1 MRAARLFAHAQQLT
15 AQDCIDEALAVF
27 DTLLAQRPPS
37 SGVYLHWALAL
48 SEAARLDAA
57 LRAMHQAMALEPD
70 NAVLPM
76 FLGQILFDHAAYAEA
91 RTWCGRSLDL
101 NPHQLRAAALLGLI
115 DLASGDVATG
125 YQRLQQSQ
133 SPSPSLVEQIA
144 LWCGVR
150 QPPNLSQQ
158 TSSIWQ
164 SRLLLVVETALLQYP
179 TAQTLAA
186 QLAAPPEPVHIAA
199 VDRLLT
205 RGMMGVQRC
214 FYRLRYHT
222 EPERRDAWLLY
233 TQAEQ
238 AYYLGQMEEAVRCY
252 EQLDAGFPA
261 RQQIEY
267 HLYDMAAVQGDFHRA
282 LTHWRRYLKAESRGH
297 EATGEA
303 ALVLGELQIQVG
315 DFTAAAASL
324 AQAASM
330 PWRDYRLPYYQ
341 GLCHL
346 HAGATRSAR
355 LAFAEAV
362 SRLHPDIATLRLDE
376 LHRLTL
382 AHAEFG
388 VRNQKL
394 MSEDVE

>member
-37 SGVYLHWALAL
+37 AGVYLHWALAL
-48 SEAARLDAA
+48 SEAMRLDAA
-57 LRAMHQAMALEPD
+57 VHAMHQAMALEPD

-91 RTWCGRSLDL
+91 RTWCGRALAL

-133 SPSPSLVEQIA
+133 SPSPSWVEQIA

-150 QPPNLSQQ
+150 QPPTLSQQ

-186 QLAAPPEPVHIAA
+186 QLAALEPVHITA

-222 EPERRDAWLLY
+222 QPERRDAWLLY

-238 AYYLGQMEEAVRCY
+238 AYYLGQMEEAVQCY

-261 RQQIEY
+261 WQQIEY
-267 HLYDMAAVQGDFHRA
+267 HLYDMAAMQGDFHRA
-282 LTHWRRYLKAESRGH
+282 LTHWRRYLKSESRDH

-303 ALVLGELQIQVG
+303 ALVLGELHIQVG

-346 HAGATRSAR
+346 HAGATRRAR
-355 LAFAEAV
+355 LAFAEAA
-362 SRLHPDIATLRLDE
+362 SRLHPNIATLRLDE
-376 LHRLTL
+376 LYRLALT
-382 AHAEFG
+382 HSEFG

-394 MSEDVE
+394 MSEDVG

>member
-15 AQDCIDEALAVF
+15 AQGCIDEALAVF

-37 SGVYLHWALAL
+37 AGVYLHWALAL
-48 SEAARLDAA
+48 SEATRLDAA
-57 LRAMHQAMALEPD
+57 VPAMHQAMALEPD

-91 RTWCGRSLDL
+91 RAWCERSLDL

-115 DLASGDVATG
+115 DLASGDVAAG

-133 SPSPSLVEQIA
+133 SPSPSWAEQIA
-144 LWCGVR
+144 LWCGIR

-164 SRLLLVVETALLQYP
+164 SRLLLVVESALRQYP
-179 TAQTLAA
+179 TARTLAA
-186 QLAAPPEPVHIAA
+186 QLAALEPVRITA

-205 RGMMGVQRC
+205 RSMMGVQRC
-214 FYRLRYHT
+214 FYRLRYRSQ
-222 EPERRDAWLLY
+222 PERREAWLLY

-252 EQLDAGFPA
+252 DQLDAGFPA

-267 HLYDMAAVQGDFHRA
+267 HLYDMAAVQGDFRRA
-282 LTHWRRYLKAESRGH
+282 LTHWRRYLKAEDRGH
-297 EATGEA
+297 EATGED
-303 ALVLGELQIQVG
+303 ALVLGELQIQIG

-382 AHAEFG
+382 AHSECG
-388 VRNQKL
+388 VRHPKL
-394 MSEDVE
+394 MSEDVG

>member
-15 AQDCIDEALAVF
+15 AQDRIDEALAVF

-37 SGVYLHWALAL
+37 AGIYLHWALAL
-48 SEAARLDAA
+48 SEAMRLDAA
-57 LRAMHQAMALEPD
+57 VHAMREAMALEPD

-115 DLASGDVATG
+115 DLASGDVTTG

-133 SPSPSLVEQIA
+133 CPSPSWVEQIA

-150 QPPNLSQQ
+150 QPPHLSQQ

-164 SRLLLVVETALLQYP
+164 SRLLLVVETTLLQYP

-186 QLAAPPEPVHIAA
+186 QLAALKPMHITA

-205 RGMMGVQRC
+205 CGMMGVQRC

-222 EPERRDAWLLY
+222 QPERRDAWLLY

-282 LTHWRRYLKAESRGH
+282 LTHWRRYLKAESGGH

-324 AQAASM
+324 TQAASM
-330 PWRDYRLPYYQ
+330 PWRDYRLPYDQ

-346 HAGATRSAR
+346 HAGAARSAR

-382 AHAEFG
+382 SHAECG
-388 VRNQKL
+388 VRNPKR
-394 MSEDVE
+394 MSEDPG

>member
-1 MRAARLFAHAQQLT
+1 
-15 AQDCIDEALAVF
+15 
-27 DTLLAQRPPS
+27 
-37 SGVYLHWALAL
+37 
-48 SEAARLDAA
+48 
-57 LRAMHQAMALEPD
+57 
-70 NAVLPM
+70 
-76 FLGQILFDHAAYAEA
+76 
-91 RTWCGRSLDL
+91 
-101 NPHQLRAAALLGLI
+101 
-115 DLASGDVATG
+115 
-125 YQRLQQSQ
+125 LQQSQ
-133 SPSPSLVEQIA
+133 SPSPSWVEQIA

-150 QPPNLSQQ
+150 QPPTLSQQ

-164 SRLLLVVETALLQYP
+164 SRLLLVVETALRQYP

-186 QLAAPPEPVHIAA
+186 QLAAQEPAHITAL
-199 VDRLLT
+199 DRLLT
-205 RGMMGVQRC
+205 QGMMGVQRC
-214 FYRLRYHT
+214 FYRLRYYT
-222 EPERRDAWLLY
+222 QPERRDVWLLY

-282 LTHWRRYLKAESRGH
+282 LTHWRRYLKAESESQ

-324 AQAASM
+324 AQATSM
-330 PWRDYRLPYYQ
+330 LWRDYRLPYYQ

-346 HAGATRSAR
+346 HAGATRRAR

-382 AHAEFG
+382 AHAECG
-388 VRNQKL
+388 VQHQKL
-394 MSEDVE
+394 MSEDVG

>member
-27 DTLLAQRPPS
+27 DTLLLQRPPS
-37 SGVYLHWALAL
+37 AGVYLHWALAL

-57 LRAMHQAMALEPD
+57 VHAMHQAMALEPH

-91 RTWCGRSLDL
+91 RMWCGRSLDL

-115 DLASGDVATG
+115 DLASGDVTTG

-133 SPSPSLVEQIA
+133 SPSPSWVEQIA

-150 QPPNLSQQ
+150 QPPTLSQQ

-164 SRLLLVVETALLQYP
+164 SRLLLVVETALRQYP

-186 QLAAPPEPVHIAA
+186 QLAAQEPVHITS

-205 RGMMGVQRC
+205 QGVLGMQRC
-214 FYRLRYHT
+214 FYRLRYHAQ
-222 EPERRDAWLLY
+222 PERRDAWLLY

-282 LTHWRRYLKAESRGH
+282 LTHWRRYLKAESESQ

-324 AQAASM
+324 AQATSM
-330 PWRDYRLPYYQ
+330 LWRDYRLPYYQ

-346 HAGATRSAR
+346 HAGATRRAR

-382 AHAEFG
+382 AHAECG
-388 VRNQKL
+388 VQHQKL
-394 MSEDVE
+394 MSEDVG